1 MILLKYHRHIPDEA
15 SLKSATIIRTSSGKF
30 FVSILTEE
38 DIQPKAQVQ
47 KKVAM
52 DLGIKTY
59 ASLSDET
66 VILNPKFLAQ
76 GEANIKKLQKD
87 LSRKVKGSNNYYKNK
102 QKLAIAHEKVANQ
115 RLDYLHKVSS
125 RLIDENQVIN
135 IETFRI
141 ENMLKNHRL
150 AKAIS
155 DASWSTFVNM
165 LCYKAVWYGRTINK
179 ADAFFASSQLCHVC
193 GHKNSEVKNLTVRE

>member
-102 QKLAIAHEKVANQ
+102 QKLAIAHEKVTNQ

-155 DASWSTFVNM
+155 NAS
-165 LCYKAVWYGRTINK
+165 
-179 ADAFFASSQLCHVC
+179 
-193 GHKNSEVKNLTVRE
+193 